1 MPTILLANLSSWKA
15 CVNTFC
21 EHYVRDLPNVSGLPA
36 ELDLWQRMWKEK
48 EEKGDEIPDRVTST
62 LKVVHQASFPN
73 VFSIL
78 QVLTR
83 ILVTSCSCEMSIS
96 SLRYLKKI
104 SELQNEATEIKWP
117 GSYAYS

>member
-21 EHYVRDLPNVSGLPA
+21 EHYAGDVPNVSGLPA

-48 EEKGDEIPDRVTST
+48 EEQGDEIPDRVAST
-62 LKVVHQASFPN
+62 LKVVDQVSFPN

-78 QVLTR
+78 QVLAT
-83 ILVTSCSCEMSIS
+83 IPVTSYSCERSIS
-96 SLRYLKKI
+96 SLRHLKKLF
-104 SELQNEATEIKWP
+104 EVHN
-117 GSYAYS
+117 